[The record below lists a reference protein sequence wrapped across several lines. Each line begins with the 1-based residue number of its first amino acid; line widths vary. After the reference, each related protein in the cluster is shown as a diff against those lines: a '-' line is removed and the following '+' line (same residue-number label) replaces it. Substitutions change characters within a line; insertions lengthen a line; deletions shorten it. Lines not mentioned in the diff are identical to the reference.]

1 MNFGRHN
8 SVYYRYCPNTE
19 EEKHEVKTLVQG
31 LKEAFAPPSLTCG
44 GGGLVTKS

>member
-19 EEKHEVKTLVQG
+19 EEEHEVKILVQG
-31 LKEAFAPPSLTCG
+31 LNEAFAPPSLPCEG
-44 GGGLVTKS
+44 GSLVARL